1 MSDDLPPT
9 PEGRLIRR
17 ARERA
22 IPKLT
27 IRAAA
32 SRAGMSAEQ
41 WGYVERGYVPSRGG
55 QPPRRFS
62 PPAPTLARM
71 ASTLSVTPGE
81 LESEGQRPDAA
92 ETLREMLRPV
102 TAEDRPPPFP
112 EPPTAAEEA
121 VERFPGDLVAQ
132 AIWRQPNTP
141 EAERWEMIAT
151 LERKRREIQSRK
163 SQAG

>member
-1 MSDDLPPT
+1 MPPYGALIEEARKKARLSMREAGRRAGISGNWWRYVTEGHQGETPVPGTAETVAAMARVVGVT
-9 PEGRLIRR
+9 PEQL
-17 ARERA
+17 
-22 IPKLT
+22 
-27 IRAAA
+27 
-32 SRAGMSAEQ
+32 AGK
-41 WGYVERGYVPSRGG
+41 
-55 QPPRRFS
+55 
-62 PPAPTLARM
+62 
-71 ASTLSVTPGE
+71 
-81 LESEGQRPDAA
+81 GQRPDAA
-92 ETLREMLRPV
+92 EALREMLRPV
-102 TAEDRPPPFP
+102 TAENRPPPLP